1 MFSFSG
7 DAAVSDFSQNGII
20 TTIHNLGTADERA
33 LWSLVGRS
41 TRHYRIGLVL
51 PITAADMRA
60 EPFAH
65 IIGELVHVDF
75 IDTIVVVL
83 NRADS
88 VDDYRET
95 CRLVAPLGD
104 RAAILWTDGPRG
116 KRLLEELVAA
126 GFDVSKP
133 GKGRAVWTAFGYL
146 LADPRLKAFV
156 LHDCDIVNYDN
167 DMLVRLCLPVA
178 HPGLDFDFCKAYYAR
193 CTDRMHGRVARLL
206 VAPILRALIS
216 VLGNEDFL
224 AFLNSFR
231 YPLSGEFAIAS
242 TLARS
247 NRIPS
252 DWGLEVGTLAE
263 VYRNTSQK
271 RVCQV
276 DLGRLYEH
284 KHQPLS
290 HDDPRHGLMG
300 MCTDILTSIIRT
312 LVSRGVVFT
321 PGHFISVRSAYLRT
335 AQDAIRQYH
344 ADALLNGL
352 EFDRH
357 EEERT
362 IEAFAQQIGVAGEAV
377 YDDPSGGAAM
387 PTWTRVLTAL
397 PELPDQLRQATA
409 EDRREWAES
418 ASPGPS

>member
-1 MFSFSG
+1 M
-7 DAAVSDFSQNGII
+7 SDFSQDGII
-20 TTIHNLGTADERA
+20 TTIHDLGTADKRE
-33 LWSLVGRS
+33 LWSLLSRS

-65 IIGELVHVDF
+65 IIGELAQVDF

-88 VDDYRET
+88 ADDYRET
-95 CRLVAPLGD
+95 YRMVAPLGD
-104 RAAILWTDGPRG
+104 RATILWTDGPRG
-116 KRLLEELVAA
+116 KRLNDELQGA

-146 LADPRLKAFV
+146 LADPRLKAFA

-167 DMLVRLCLPVA
+167 EMLVRLCLPVA
-178 HPGLDFDFCKAYYAR
+178 HPGLDFDFCKAFYAR
-193 CTDRMHGRVARLL
+193 CTDRMHGRVVRLL
-206 VAPILRALIS
+206 VAPVLRALIS
-216 VLGNEDFL
+216 VIGNEDFL
-224 AFLNSFR
+224 VFLNSFR
-231 YPLSGEFAIAS
+231 YPLSGEFAITS

-263 VYRNTSQK
+263 VFRNTSQK

-290 HDDPRHGLMG
+290 LEDPHRGLMG
-300 MCTDILTSIIRT
+300 MCTDVLTNIIRT

-352 EFDRH
+352 GFDRH
-357 EEERT
+357 TEEQT
-362 IEAFAQQIGVAGEAV
+362 IEAFAQQISMVGEAV
-377 YDDPSGGAAM
+377 YNDPSGLAAM
-387 PTWTRVLTAL
+387 PNWSRVLTAL
-397 PELPDQLRQATA
+397 PDFPEQLRQVAADDRHEHVDQAPPAT
-409 EDRREWAES
+409 S
-418 ASPGPS
+418 